1 MSHQE
6 ERFYAAVSM
15 LAAHGRVKQRL
26 IRAYEDHLTRIEES
40 ELPIP
45 AQERFAELRRQ
56 MYSVAPA
63 NGESPVCASVR
74 KMSKIQADGCA
85 LAIVEL
91 FRDVLRFGSGE
102 SRAPMSLSQDGVELP
117 PPFLVKSG

>member
-6 ERFYAAVSM
+6 DCFYAAVSM

-26 IRAYEDHLTRIEES
+26 IKAYEDHLTTIDES
-40 ELPIP
+40 DLPAP

-56 MYSVAPA
+56 MHSVAPA
-63 NGESPVCASVR
+63 NGESPICASVR
-74 KMSKIQADGCA
+74 KMSKFEADDCA

-91 FRDVLRFGSGE
+91 FRDVMRFGGGE
-102 SRAPMSLSQDGVELP
+102 SRPVPVSHDGVELP